1 MYVRLLLPGDLPAPP
16 DALAL
21 AGKHV
26 PALTDHP
33 HTLPLHPYHRHE
45 HVALSV
51 IFLRFDLLHR
61 ERIPQLISV
70 HQASILKTK

>member
-1 MYVRLLLPGDLPAPP
+1 MYARLLLPGDLLAPP
-16 DALAL
+16 DALVL

-26 PALTDHP
+26 PALTDQSHN
-33 HTLPLHPYHRHE
+33 LPLHRHHRHE

-51 IFLRFDLLHR
+51 VFLRFDLLHR

-70 HQASILKTK
+70 HQASIQKTK